1 MSHIFDAL
9 TIANRESDEDL
20 ISLLG
25 PHLLAEEST
34 ASPGKDHEELAWL
47 GNPRRRLA
55 ELSARLNPSFRI
67 LRICLLVGFV
77 GIALVLGGGHAFHSS
92 ALTKSPYGVAFQ
104 STIRPVSDIRITADG
119 VGTVSEMFVKVGDV
133 VEKGQRL
140 LRMSDAEA
148 QLALEQAKIELAAA
162 RQNVAQLRGQL
173 ADVNA
178 RVAVTQGRQQQVPTR
193 QWHDSP
199 ERAQAAYDEALL
211 EYNRV
216 SQLYDAGV
224 IAKQQ
229 LDASTMSLRM
239 AKDDLENAKN
249 IANASQSLQ
258 QDQSEQ
264 AKLQAQ
270 VTREEL
276 QLQLRQADL
285 KYQQAQRRVDGTV
298 VRATQDGVVA
308 EIPVRLGERL
318 SEGALLV
325 QLTQLNPL
333 VAEVPVAASMVDI
346 LHVGQPALI
355 RLPSTPPRKVEGT
368 VRIIN
373 PLPAA
378 NMTHTVEV
386 EFKNPSLLLL
396 AGQPAEVTFLKP

>member
-1 MSHIFDAL
+1 VSNIFDAL
-9 TIANRESDEDL
+9 TIANRETDEDL
-20 ISLLG
+20 ISLLD
-25 PHLLAEEST
+25 PQQLAEKAAED
-34 ASPGKDHEELAWL
+34 PNKGPEGMMWL

-55 ELSARLNPSFRI
+55 ELSVRLNPSFRV
-67 LRICLLVGFV
+67 LRICLLLGFV

-92 ALTKSPYGVAFQ
+92 ALTKTPYGVTFE

-133 VEKGQRL
+133 VAKGQRL

-148 QLALEQAKIELAAA
+148 QLELEQAKIELAAA

-173 ADVNA
+173 AEVNA

-199 ERAQAAYDEALL
+199 ERAQAAYDEALI

-216 SQLYDAGV
+216 LQLYDAGV

-229 LDASTMSLRM
+229 LDASTMSLRI
-239 AKDDLENAKN
+239 AKDDLDNAKN
-249 IANASQSLQ
+249 IATASESLQ

-318 SEGALLV
+318 SEGTLLV

-333 VAEVPVAASMVDI
+333 VAEVQVAAAMVDI
-346 LHVGQPALI
+346 LHIGQAAFVQ
-355 RLPSTPPRKVEGT
+355 LPSIPPRKVQGT
-368 VRIIN
+368 VRVIN

-386 EFKNPSLLLL
+386 EFKNPSLQLL
-396 AGQPAEVTFLKP
+396 AGQPAEVTFPKP